1 MWEIIVSILGEDG
14 STENI
19 TLNLVSQLE
28 FEELEGVSSIINCFV
43 DGISRRQE
51 LRLAW
56 LARKQMG
63 ITVPADLKA
72 FAGTIKAVKADVS
85 RLPFGD
91 QEPTE

>member
-1 MWEIIVSILGEDG
+1 MWEIVVTILGEDG
-14 STENI
+14 SSETI
-19 TLNLVSQLE
+19 ALNLVSQLE

-43 DGISRRQE
+43 EGISRRQE

-56 LARKQMG
+56 LARKQLG

-72 FAGTIKAVKADVS
+72 FAATVKAVKADVA